1 VLLSY
6 ITEYVSGELRAG
18 DEELEARVFRPE
30 EIPWEEIAFSSTR
43 DALKEYLQIIP
54 LTQTC

>member
-1 VLLSY
+1 M
-6 ITEYVSGELRAG
+6 RAG

-43 DALKEYLQIIP
+43 DALKEYLALLGIG
-54 LTQTC
+54 